1 MKRRLFEHKQPLS
14 ASAARTRETVR
25 EAVAQADL
33 DDNARKLGEL
43 LGASQSVTP
52 VEYARER
59 HGRWLVEHGRAGDD
73 YVFQLHPL
81 KATTC
86 PWQDIITGFIA
97 AMDAVFP
104 RTVQIHYR
112 RPDEQWQVQ
121 FFTVRVDK
129 VCALP
134 GWEHAVR
141 KAVDGL
147 AAVAAWAASGVAVP
161 SEQSARPGKRTADN
175 GADE

>member
-1 MKRRLFEHKQPLS
+1 MKRRLFEHKQ
-14 ASAARTRETVR
+14 AAAESAARIRETER
-25 EAVAQADL
+25 EAVALAEL

-43 LGASQSVTP
+43 LGASRSVRP

-59 HGRWLVEHGRAGDD
+59 RGRWLVEYGRAGDD

-81 KATTC
+81 KVMTR
-86 PWQDIITGFIA
+86 PWQDVITGFIA
-97 AMDAVFP
+97 AMDAIFP
-104 RTVQIHYR
+104 RTVQIQYR
-112 RPDEQWQVQ
+112 RPDEEWQVK

-141 KAVDGL
+141 KAIDGL
-147 AAVAAWAASGVAVP
+147 AAVEAWAASGIAAR
-161 SEQSARPGKRTADN
+161 SEQSRRPGKRTADN